1 MLYII
6 GRNLPDKKL
15 VRIGLSI
22 IYGIGPSSAKAI
34 CDKFNINDKIRFKDL
49 NDRQKTLLGKT
60 LSNMFVESRLKKEK
74 RNNIKRLIL
83 IKSYRGF
90 RHKVGLPVR
99 GQRTHTNAN
108 TMRKLSHSKP
118 L

>member
-6 GRNLPDKKL
+6 GKNLPEKKL

-34 CDKFNINDKIRFKDL
+34 CDKFNLNDSVRFKDL
-49 NDRQKTLLGKT
+49 NDRQKTLLGKE
-60 LSNMFVESRLKKEK
+60 LSNMFIEGRLKKEK
-74 RNNIKRLIL
+74 KNNIKRLIL
-83 IKSYRGF
+83 IKTYRGF

-99 GQRTHTNAN
+99 GQRTHTNARTVKRLFN
-108 TMRKLSHSKP
+108 LKNF
-118 L
+118 